1 MVHQHL
7 GDGGGHKADVK
18 KRQVAE
24 EEIHGAV
31 EVRVQDD
38 GQNGEKILQAPAQI
52 QNEGQAEEQ
61 LSLQGLLG
69 QAEEDELRDLSLIV
83 HVQAD
88 LEPETGRQPWE
99 GNRLP
104 HCSFKP
110 IPEDASH
117 LTTLSLVSPSVTW
130 D

>member
-38 GQNGEKILQAPAQI
+38 GQDGEKIPQAPAQI

-69 QAEEDELRDLSLIV
+69 EAKEDKFRDLGLIF
-83 HVQAD
+83 HVQAV
-88 LEPETGRQPWE
+88 LKPETGHQQ
-99 GNRLP
+99 
-104 HCSFKP
+104 
-110 IPEDASH
+110 
-117 LTTLSLVSPSVTW
+117 
-130 D
+130 